1 MAQDHDFNTGTG
13 ASGVAFALG
22 LLAGA
27 AIGVGV
33 GLLFAPQE
41 GATLRR
47 DIAKRARDLRDDA
60 GEQIDRVTE
69 AADDLVERGRDVAQR
84 ARSAVS
90 SGIREARRYGAGVA
104 ADVADAVKRTESWAT
119 RQSQGRCSGT
129 ASGMVST
136 GQTAR
141 RTTCCAVDPTNIR
154 STTPRPCAPMTMRPA
169 RRS

>member
-22 LLAGA
+22 LLAG
-27 AIGVGV
+27 VGV
-33 GLLFAPQE
+33 GLLFAPKE

-90 SGIREARRYGAGVA
+90 SGIREARRYGAGVT
-104 ADVADAVKRTESWAT
+104 ADVADAVKHTEA
-119 RQSQGRCSGT
+119 
-129 ASGMVST
+129 
-136 GQTAR
+136 
-141 RTTCCAVDPTNIR
+141 
-154 STTPRPCAPMTMRPA
+154 
-169 RRS
+169 